1 MGDDLKIYDKGDN
14 RLTFSMSIETD
25 LYKELDGKVEKP
37 LIDNIELY
45 KELETM
51 HMIQSESGNSLKE
64 KIENFENK
72 ISKSNG
78 KTKKVDTINSNL
90 QRYKLKYK
98 Y

>member
-14 RLTFSMSIETD
+14 RLTFSMSIDTD

>member
-14 RLTFSMSIETD
+14 RLTFSMNIETD
-25 LYKELDGKVEKP
+25 LYKELDGKVKKP

-78 KTKKVDTINSNL
+78 KAKKVDTINSNL

>member
-14 RLTFSMSIETD
+14 RLTFSMNIETD
-25 LYKELDGKVEKP
+25 LYKELDGKVKKP